1 MAMIFQENN
10 KYSYHFLKIRK
21 KFLGLIALNIVLLFW
36 TIVLPEIIIV
46 DYGHLLYLIQY
57 VSILGVFLSIKNNT
71 VFFLS
76 PTFITLSYLCLSF
89 WGGHYVVSRGIMLD
103 LKYYHAFNA
112 FKSIKFITFFLLFS
126 NFLVLVSI
134 PFKKFINNGSV
145 QIFKNPV
152 SINVYKHAN
161 LKIAFLLI
169 LIILFSLISVNLSFL
184 GGSEDS
190 DFSYVFKLAIS
201 IFLVIILS
209 SYKNK
214 IKYIFYLILLSIFT
228 IGHYDSKREILFVL
242 ILIGLF
248 EIVHNH
254 INFKIN
260 IKQLII
266 SLISIAL
273 IVYIVLISSIS
284 RGYGNFEL
292 ESPVEAPK
300 YGKQYI
306 KSENIQKALVANFEL
321 SSVYGNSSNA
331 INYVHSNQVDYLYGK
346 TFIKILFIPIPR
358 SVFPDKPRSM
368 VDIYTSKFAPSF
380 RARGGS
386 YPVIIYAESYWNFGI
401 LCFLFIYAL
410 FYILNLYYLKMY
422 NAIKTRKFNF
432 SIIFIIYMYITLI
445 QFIRGSGIEL
455 WFIYGILAIPLVVI
469 LKNLVFKKLK
479 F

>member
-126 NFLVLVSI
+126 NFLVLISI
-134 PFKKFINNGSV
+134 PFKKFINPALIQNYKNADNIN
-145 QIFKNPV
+145 IF
-152 SINVYKHAN
+152 KHAN
-161 LKIAFLLI
+161 LKITFLLF
-169 LIILFSLISVNLSFL
+169 LIILFSFTSINLSAI

-214 IKYIFYLILLSIFT
+214 VKYIFYLILLSIFI
-228 IGHYDSKREILFVL
+228 IGHYNDKRQILYVL

-248 EIVHNH
+248 EIVNKQVV
-254 INFKIN
+254 FKISLR
-260 IKQLII
+260 QFII
-266 SLISIAL
+266 SIISIAL
-273 IVYIVLISSIS
+273 IFYVVLISSIT
-284 RGYGNFEL
+284 RGYGNFGVQN
-292 ESPVEAPK
+292 PIEASK
-300 YGKQYI
+300 YVNQYI

-321 SSVYGNSSNA
+321 ASVYGNSSNA

-358 SVFPDKPRSM
+358 RVFPDKPRSM
-368 VDIYTSKFAPSF
+368 IDIYTSKFAPSH
-380 RARGGS
+380 RARGSS
-386 YPVIIYAESYWNFGI
+386 YPIIIYAESYWNFGI
-401 LCFLFIYAL
+401 FWFLFIYPF
-410 FYILNLYYLKMY
+410 FYFLNLYYL
-422 NAIKTRKFNF
+422 T
-432 SIIFIIYMYITLI
+432 
-445 QFIRGSGIEL
+445 
-455 WFIYGILAIPLVVI
+455 
-469 LKNLVFKKLK
+469 
-479 F
+479 